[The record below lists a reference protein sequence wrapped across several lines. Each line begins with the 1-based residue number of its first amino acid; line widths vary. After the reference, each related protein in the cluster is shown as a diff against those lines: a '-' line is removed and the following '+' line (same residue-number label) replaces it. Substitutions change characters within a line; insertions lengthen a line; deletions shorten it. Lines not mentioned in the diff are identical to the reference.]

1 MASFNYFAIIA
12 DLLFQGLFNHMW
24 FRNLYLYRLTNQFE
38 LSPEELAEKLA
49 EKRFVP
55 CGRQAEESIGWVSP
69 IHRSKDYLVHAASG
83 CILFCMRREQKV
95 IPSSAVKEAIEERV
109 FEIQEE
115 MGRKVYSKEKQ
126 SLKEDILS
134 QMLPNAFTRSTHIFA
149 YIDTKRGY
157 LVLNAGSNAIADVIF
172 ELLVESIGSFGAV
185 KLVSEENPALI
196 MNGWLENGLP
206 EGWELSGDYE
216 LKDPKDERVAKFK
229 DLFVEGRDS
238 ENIVLADLLE
248 DGYWVNKLGVY
259 YKGQLRA
266 TMLPDLQVKSI
277 KFMDEL
283 LAENDDVEGEDELA
297 KFDADFALMTRSLG
311 DFIKD
316 IMLLFKVNDKH

>member
-1 MASFNYFAIIA
+1 
-12 DLLFQGLFNHMW
+12 MW
-24 FRNLYLYRLTNQFE
+24 FRNLHLYRLSTPFE
-38 LSPEELAEKLA
+38 LSPEELADKLA
-49 EKRFVP
+49 EKRFTP
-55 CGRQAEESIGWVSP
+55 CGRQADESIGWVSP

-83 CILFCMRREQKV
+83 CILICMRREQKV
-95 IPSSAVKEAIEERV
+95 IPSSAVKEALEERV
-109 FEIQEE
+109 YAIQDET
-115 MGRKVYSKEKQ
+115 GRKVYSKEKQ

-157 LVLNAGSNAIADVIF
+157 LVLNAGSDAIADVIF
-172 ELLVESIGSFGAV
+172 QLLVESIGSFGAI

-196 MNGWLENGLP
+196 LNNWLENGLP
-206 EGWELSGDYE
+206 EGWETSGDVE

-229 DLFVEGRDS
+229 DNES
-238 ENIVLADLLE
+238 ENIVLGDLLE

-259 YKGQLRA
+259 FKGQLKA
-266 TMLPDLQVKSI
+266 MILPDLQVKSI

-283 LAENDDVEGEDELA
+283 LAENDDVDGEDELA

-311 DFIKD
+311 DLIKE
-316 IMLLFKVNDKH
+316 IISLFKVKLD

>member
-1 MASFNYFAIIA
+1 LASFNNLAIIV
-12 DLLFQGLFNHMW
+12 DLFYDGLINTMW
-24 FRNLYLYRLTNQFE
+24 FRNLHLYRLTNQFE
-38 LSPEELAEKLA
+38 LTPEALAEKLA

-55 CGRQAEESIGWVSP
+55 CGRQAEESVGWVSP

-109 FEIQEE
+109 FAIQEE

-134 QMLPNAFTRSTHIFA
+134 QMLPNAFARSTHIFG

-157 LVLNAGSNAIADVIF
+157 LVLNAGSDSVADVIF

-196 MNGWLENGLP
+196 MNAWLENGMP

-216 LKDPKDERVAKFK
+216 LKDPQDERIAKFK
-229 DLFVEGRDS
+229 DNES
-238 ENIVLADLLE
+238 ENIVLGDLLE
-248 DGYWVNKLGVY
+248 DGYWVNKLGIRFN
-259 YKGQLRA
+259 GQLRA
-266 TMLPDLQVKSI
+266 MMLPDLQVKSI

-311 DFIKD
+311 DFIKE
-316 IMLLFKVNDKH
+316 IMLLFKVNDKF

>member
-1 MASFNYFAIIA
+1 
-12 DLLFQGLFNHMW
+12 MW
-24 FRNLYLYRLTNQFE
+24 FRNLHLYRLTNQFE
-38 LSPEELAEKLA
+38 LSPEALADKLA

-55 CGRQAEESIGWVSP
+55 CGRQAEESVGWVSP

-95 IPSSAVKEAIEERV
+95 IPASAVKEAIEERV
-109 FEIQEE
+109 FAIQEE

-134 QMLPNAFTRSTHIFA
+134 QMLPNAFARSTHVFA

-157 LVLNAGSNAIADVIF
+157 LVLNAGSDSIADVIF
-172 ELLVESIGSFGAV
+172 ELLVETIGSFGAV

-196 MNGWLENGLP
+196 MNNWLENGMP

-216 LKDPKDERVAKFK
+216 LKDPQDERVAKFK
-229 DLFVEGRDS
+229 DNES
-238 ENIVLADLLE
+238 ENIVLGDLLE
-248 DGYWVNKLGVY
+248 DGYWVNKLGIR
-259 YKGQLRA
+259 YKGQLKA
-266 TMLPDLQVKSI
+266 MMLPDLQVKSI

-283 LAENDDVEGEDELA
+283 LAENDDVEGENELA

-311 DFIKD
+311 DFIKE
-316 IMLLFKVNDKH
+316 IMTLFKVNDKF

>member
-1 MASFNYFAIIA
+1 
-12 DLLFQGLFNHMW
+12 MW
-24 FRNLYLYRLTNQFE
+24 FRNLHLYRLTNTFE
-38 LSPEELAEKLA
+38 LSPEELAEKLV

-55 CGRQAEESIGWVSP
+55 CGRQAEESVGWVSP

-95 IPSSAVKEAIEERV
+95 IPSSAVKEALEERV
-109 FEIQEE
+109 FAIQEE

-134 QMLPNAFTRSTHIFA
+134 QMLPNAFARSTHVFA

-157 LVLNAGSNAIADVIF
+157 LVLNAGSDSVADVIF
-172 ELLVESIGSFGAV
+172 ELLVETIGSFGAV

-196 MNGWLENGLP
+196 MNDWLENGMP

-216 LKDPKDERVAKFK
+216 LKDPQDERVAKFK
-229 DLFVEGRDS
+229 DNES
-238 ENIVLADLLE
+238 ENIVLGDLLE
-248 DGYWVNKLGVY
+248 DGYWVNKLGIR

-266 TMLPDLQVKSI
+266 MMLPDLQVKSI

-311 DFIKD
+311 DLINE
-316 IMLLFKVNDKH
+316 IMSLFKVNNKS